1 MKKILT
7 LAIVLAALVNVNA
20 QQKITEGIVVYT
32 LNWNVPEQAQAMA
45 ASLPTEIQ
53 VYFKGDSSSMK
64 MESQFFSMQSILNT
78 KKEYERLLLDI
89 PMMSKKYS
97 VVFTPADQEIEA
109 DKYPQMSLKP
119 STESKI
125 LNGYKAFK
133 FEVSEGK
140 TNTKFDVWF
149 TKDIEVV
156 ANPLSRFYEPS
167 YGFPVEFISF
177 QNGFSVKAS
186 VKEIQKTSVP
196 AGVFSAS
203 KDYEDFTYGQL
214 EQMRRRF

>member
-7 LAIVLAALVNVNA
+7 LAIVLVSLVNANA
-20 QQKITEGIVVYT
+20 QQKITEGVVVYT
-32 LNWNVPEQAQAMA
+32 LSWNVPEQAQAMA

-64 MESQFFSMQSILNT
+64 IESQFFSMQSILNT

-89 PMMSKKYS
+89 PMISKKYS
-97 VVFTPADQEIEA
+97 VVFTPADQEVEA

-119 STESKI
+119 STESKV
-125 LNGYKAFK
+125 LNGFKASK
-133 FEVSEGK
+133 FEVYEGK
-140 TNTKFDVWF
+140 TNTKFNVWF
-149 TKDIEVV
+149 TKEVDIT

-167 YGFPVEFISF
+167 YGFPLEFTSF
-177 QNGFSVKAS
+177 QNGMSVRAS

-203 KDYEDFTYGQL
+203 KDYEEFSYAEL

>member
-7 LAIVLAALVNVNA
+7 LAIVLVALVNANA

-32 LNWNVPEQAQAMA
+32 LSWNVPEQAQAMA
-45 ASLPTEIQ
+45 ASLPTEVQ

-64 MESQFFSMQSILNT
+64 MESQFFSSQSILNT
-78 KKEYERLLLDI
+78 KKEYERMLLDI

-97 VVFTPADQEIEA
+97 VIFTPADQETLA

-119 STESKI
+119 STDSKVI
-125 LNGYKAFK
+125 NGYKASK
-133 FEVSEGK
+133 FEVYESK

-156 ANPLSRFYEPS
+156 ANPLSRFYELS
-167 YGFPVEFISF
+167 YGFPMEFTSF
-177 QNGFSVKAS
+177 QNGLSVKAS
-186 VKEIQKTSVP
+186 VKEIQKTTVP
-196 AGVFSAS
+196 AGMFSAS
-203 KDYEDFTYGQL
+203 KDYEEMTLTQL
-214 EQMRRRF
+214 MQMRGGQ

>member
-119 STESKI
+119 STESKV
-125 LNGYKAFK
+125 LNGYKASK

-167 YGFPVEFISF
+167 YGFPLEFISF

-186 VKEIQKTSVP
+186 VKEIRKTSVP

>member
-7 LAIVLAALVNVNA
+7 LAVVLAALVNVNA

-32 LNWNVPEQAQAMA
+32 LSWNVPEQAQAMA

-64 MESQFFSMQSILNT
+64 MESQFFSSQSILNT
-78 KKEYERLLLDI
+78 KKEYERMLLEI

-97 VVFTPADQEIEA
+97 VIFTPADQEMLA
-109 DKYPQMSLKP
+109 DKYPQMSFKP
-119 STESKI
+119 STESKV
-125 LNGYKAFK
+125 LNGYKASK
-133 FEVSEGK
+133 FEVYESK
-140 TNTKFDVWF
+140 TNITFDVWF

-167 YGFPVEFISF
+167 YGFPLEFISF
-177 QNGFSVKAS
+177 QNGLSVKAS

-203 KDYEDFTYGQL
+203 NDYEEMTLTQL
-214 EQMRRRF
+214 MQMRGGQ